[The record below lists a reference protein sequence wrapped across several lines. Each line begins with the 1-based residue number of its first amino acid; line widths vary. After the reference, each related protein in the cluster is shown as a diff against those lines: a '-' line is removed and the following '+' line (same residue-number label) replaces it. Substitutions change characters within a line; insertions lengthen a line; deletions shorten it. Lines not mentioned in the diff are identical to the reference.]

1 MAEQS
6 EYTGLKDNIYTDSI
20 TEEAENS
27 DRGTRRVVLMANYSA
42 GDPIK
47 IYLRDMESL
56 PLLSKE
62 GEVEIARKIEIE
74 KEKIAGFVF
83 KAPFVFEQILDFP
96 HLLKGGEATINNICI
111 IGKDMSDTD
120 KADILEEFLKT
131 VRSLKHLIQ
140 KRNSYM
146 QEPADKKQCRRNAE
160 TIKARIEKN
169 NIKVVNKI
177 SALHLKVKLI
187 EGFISQFKRLAALYI
202 SIVRETDNIRGD
214 ETGTFH
220 TNYILLKKKM
230 ATIESELG
238 LEGIEVERALN
249 SIQNS
254 EREINEAR
262 KILTESNLRLVM
274 SIARK
279 YTGRGLALADLVQEG
294 NIGLMKAVDKFD
306 YKKGYKFST
315 YATWWIKQAITRAL
329 ADQARTIRLPVH
341 MIETINRLTQVSKE
355 LTQELGR
362 EPEIEEIAK
371 QMEIPVEKIR
381 ATLRICREPVSLETP
396 IGNDEESHLEDL
408 IEDKAS
414 LIPLDAVIQQELKT
428 QVRKVINSLT
438 GKEAEIIKKRFGI
451 EEGHSQTLEE
461 VGRHFK
467 VTRERIRQLEG
478 KAIRKLRHPLRSYSL
493 KLFLE
498 KNI

>member
-1 MAEQS
+1 MGGGGVFFFKQKTAYEIYQCDWS
-6 EYTGLKDNIYTDSI
+6 SDVCSSDLKT
-20 TEEAENS
+20 
-27 DRGTRRVVLMANYSA
+27 
-42 GDPIK
+42 
-47 IYLRDMESL
+47 YLRDMESL
-56 PLLSKE
+56 PLLSRD
-62 GEVEIARKIEIE
+62 GEVELARKIEIE

-83 KAPFVFEQILDFP
+83 KAPFVFEQILDFSR
-96 HLLKGGEATINNICI
+96 LLKGGKARINNVCA
-111 IGKDMSDTD
+111 IGRDMSDTD
-120 KADILEEFLKT
+120 KTGMPEEFLRT
-131 VRSLKHLIQ
+131 ARSLKHLVQ
-140 KRNSYM
+140 KRKTYM
-146 QEPADKKQCRRNAE
+146 QETAGKKTGRRDTE
-160 TIKARIEKN
+160 IIKAQTEKN
-169 NIKVVNKI
+169 NIKIVNKI

-187 EGFISQFKRLAALYI
+187 EGFISQFKKLASLYI
-202 SIVRETDNIRGD
+202 SIVRETDSVRAD
-214 ETGTFH
+214 ETGACH
-220 TNYILLKKKM
+220 TDYILLKKKT

-249 SIQNS
+249 SIQDS

-279 YTGRGLALADLVQEG
+279 YTGKGLVLADLVQEG

-306 YKKGYKFST
+306 YKKGFKFST
-315 YATWWIKQAITRAL
+315 YATWWIKQAIARAI

-341 MIETINRLTQVSKE
+341 MIETINRLTQVSKQ

-362 EPEIEEIAK
+362 EPGIEEIANRMK
-371 QMEIPVEKIR
+371 IPVGKIR
-381 ATLRICREPVSLETP
+381 ATLKICREPISLETP
-396 IGNDEESHLEDL
+396 IGNDDESHLEDL

-451 EEGHSQTLEE
+451 EEGPSQTLEE
-461 VGRHFK
+461 VGRYFK

-478 KAIRKLRHPLRSYSL
+478 KAMRKLRHPLRSYSL